1 MQTYNRL
8 QAEGGTIDA
17 TQVIIDNKQSV
28 ILNKKKTSLWLLAH
42 STYSMIIMHVSSV
55 IRWYGTPTCF
65 DLLFIR
71 INYKIKCNF

>member
-28 ILNKKKTSLWLLAH
+28 ILNKKKILCD
-42 STYSMIIMHVSSV
+42 Y
-55 IRWYGTPTCF
+55 
-65 DLLFIR
+65 
-71 INYKIKCNF
+71 